1 MTPVATLDAAM
12 LIAETAEM
20 PLHNLGVLRFGPPPD
35 TAQSAFESMRA
46 MIGARLH
53 RVPAFRRKLVQ
64 GPLRLGDLQ
73 WVEDAEVDLG
83 RHLFRT
89 RLPSPGGEA
98 ELRAF
103 VGDYAARLLP
113 RDKPLWEVALVEGL
127 ASGELVAVAKIHHAT
142 MDGSK
147 LAALL
152 GDLFDHSPS
161 ETALPPAPQVQH
173 GSRDP
178 GVVRLALTGAR
189 SLAAKPG
196 RVTHAAVDVASALMR
211 RRGAASGSG
220 MPSDVASFR
229 VPPTP
234 WGGALSRQRVVAL
247 AHVSLNDVRAIGAAF
262 DATVNDVV
270 LAAAASTLR
279 RWLVARGTLP
289 SSALIANVPVALR
302 DESGDHAGNH
312 VSMLRVHLPMDELD
326 PVGRLRRIQAETS
339 RGKRKHRK
347 TGPNPYLRLADLV
360 LALTVPRALSAAV
373 AFYARHRVAD
383 LHPALWNVVISNVP
397 GPRAPLYCHGARLAC
412 IYPLGPVQHG
422 SGLNLTVM
430 STGEQ
435 LGLGVLACGERVSHV
450 DDIALGF
457 VDEVASLLAAARRT
471 NAPTG

>member
-1 MTPVATLDAAM
+1 MLTPVATLDAAM

-20 PLHNLGVLRFGPPPD
+20 PLHNLGVLRFEPPPD
-35 TAQSAFESMRA
+35 SAQSAFESMRA

-89 RLPSPGGEA
+89 RLPSPGRGGGA
-98 ELRAF
+98 PRVRRRLRGALAPARQAA
-103 VGDYAARLLP
+103 VGGGAR
-113 RDKPLWEVALVEGL
+113 RGAGL
-127 ASGELVAVAKIHHAT
+127 GRARAVAKIHHAT

-220 MPSDVASFR
+220 VPSDVASFR

-234 WGGALSRQRVVAL
+234 WGGALSTSAWWR
-247 AHVSLNDVRAIGAAF
+247 SL
-262 DATVNDVV
+262 T
-270 LAAAASTLR
+270 
-279 RWLVARGTLP
+279 
-289 SSALIANVPVALR
+289 
-302 DESGDHAGNH
+302 
-312 VSMLRVHLPMDELD
+312 
-326 PVGRLRRIQAETS
+326 
-339 RGKRKHRK
+339 
-347 TGPNPYLRLADLV
+347 
-360 LALTVPRALSAAV
+360 
-373 AFYARHRVAD
+373 
-383 LHPALWNVVISNVP
+383 
-397 GPRAPLYCHGARLAC
+397 
-412 IYPLGPVQHG
+412 
-422 SGLNLTVM
+422 
-430 STGEQ
+430 
-435 LGLGVLACGERVSHV
+435 
-450 DDIALGF
+450 
-457 VDEVASLLAAARRT
+457 
-471 NAPTG
+471 